1 MSRTG
6 ILLLV
11 FLISISW
18 LNQRCSNLKFYGSTP
33 NTSTPKSTDTKSTE
47 NESER
52 TQPSYGID
60 KDEKLRTEIISYAKQ
75 HLGTNYKYGGTTV
88 KGFDCSGFTSHVM
101 GEFNIPL
108 NRTSKDQAAQGKKVA
123 VKNAKPGDLIFFSKG
138 GRIFHVSI
146 VASNKNGQ
154 LQVIHSTSSRGVV
167 VDNITNS
174 KYWSSKI
181 HSVRDISQVR

>member
-6 ILLLV
+6 ILLLI
-11 FLISISW
+11 FLIGISW

-33 NTSTPKSTDTKSTE
+33 ATSTPKVTESPSKPTKPLHE
-47 NESER
+47 
-52 TQPSYGID
+52 ID
-60 KDEKLRTEIISYAKQ
+60 KDERLRTEIISYAKQ

-108 NRTSKDQAAQGKKVA
+108 NRTSKDQASQGKKIA
-123 VKNAKPGDLIFFSKG
+123 VKNARPGDLIFFSKG

-146 VASNKNGQ
+146 IASNKNGQ

-167 VDNITNS
+167 IDNITS
-174 KYWSSKI
+174 SQYWHSKI

>member
-1 MSRTG
+1 MSKTG

-18 LNQRCSNLKFYGSTP
+18 LNQRCSNLKFYSATP
-33 NTSTPKSTDTKSTE
+33 TTTASKSTNKESTE
-47 NESER
+47 TTAKR
-52 TQPSYGID
+52 TKPSYGID
-60 KDEKLRTEIISYAKQ
+60 KDERLRMEIISYAKQ

-101 GEFNIPL
+101 SEFNIPL
-108 NRTSKDQAAQGKKVA
+108 NRTSRDQAAQGKKIA

-146 VASNKNGQ
+146 ISSNKNGQ
-154 LQVIHSTSSRGVV
+154 IQVIHSTSSRGVV
-167 VDNITNS
+167 IDNITNS

>member
-11 FLISISW
+11 FLIGISW
-18 LNQRCSNLKFYGSTP
+18 LNQRCSNLKFYSSTP
-33 NTSTPKSTDTKSTE
+33 TTSSPKSDETKSK
-47 NESER
+47 R
-52 TQPSYGID
+52 TKPSYGID
-60 KDEKLRTEIISYAKQ
+60 EAERLRTEMIAYAKQ

-101 GEFNIPL
+101 SEFNIPL
-108 NRTSKDQAAQGKKVA
+108 HRTSRDQASQGKKIA
-123 VKNAKPGDLIFFSKG
+123 VKNAKPGDLIFFSQG

-167 VDNITNS
+167 IDNITNS

-181 HSVRDISQVR
+181 HSVRDISQIR